1 MQTDQPDETPFKSV
15 QEWKQD
21 KVTALFFKLGDSV
34 SDEAMERGLAFMIG
48 LCRRA
53 ISIFLEASS
62 ENGIL

>member
-34 SDEAMERGLAFMIG
+34 SDKAMERDLAFMIG
-48 LCRRA
+48 LYRWA